1 MNKQE
6 FKQPTFS
13 PCGIKDVA
21 FGRDVKVIEPC
32 NLYGCEIG
40 DRCFIGPFTEIQSGV
55 KIGSDCR
62 IQSHSFICSGVTIE
76 RGSFIAHGVCFTN
89 DKFVTGKPSPN
100 PEDWDETWIGEEV
113 SIGSGATILP
123 VKVHSGCVIGAGS
136 VVTKDLTF
144 PGIYAGNP
152 ARLLRKL

>member
-1 MNKQE
+1 MKKQG
-6 FKQPTFS
+6 FQQPTFS

-21 FGRDVKVIEPC
+21 FGRDVKIIEPC

-40 DRCFIGPFTEIQSGV
+40 ARCFVGPFTEIQSGV

-62 IQSHSFICSGVTIE
+62 IQSHSFICS
-76 RGSFIAHGVCFTN
+76 N

-152 ARLLRKL
+152 ARFLRKL

>member
-1 MNKQE
+1 MKKQE
-6 FKQPTFS
+6 SQQPTFS
-13 PCGIKDVA
+13 PCRVRDVV
-21 FGRDVKVIEPC
+21 FGRGVKVIEPS
-32 NLYGCEIG
+32 NLYECEIG
-40 DRCFIGPFTEIQSGV
+40 DNCFIGPFTEIQSGV
-55 KIGSDCR
+55 KIGPDCR

-76 RGSFIAHGVCFTN
+76 RGSFIAHGVVFTN
-89 DKFVTGKPSPN
+89 DTFATGKPSPN
-100 PEDWDETWIGEEV
+100 PADWNETWIGEGV

-123 VKVHSGCVIGAGS
+123 VKIHSGCVIGAGS